1 MIYFKNS
8 ETGEVFAYESAAD
21 RDLFGGPALIEMS
34 EVEVNCHL
42 NPPQAP
48 LARAQIERLRLL
60 AYADPVNGCDRYFS
74 EAQRMQAMGE
84 DGWEDARNSGVA
96 RFEEIQLLYPWP

>member
-1 MIYFKNS
+1 MIYFKRP
-8 ETGEVFAYESAAD
+8 ETGEVFAYESASD
-21 RDLFGGPALIEMS
+21 RDRLGDPALVAMTES
-34 EVEVNCHL
+34 EVKAHL

-48 LARAQIERLRLL
+48 LTRAQIERLRLL

-84 DGWEDARNSGVA
+84 DGWEAARNSGVT